1 MARKLPKFFLQASG
15 VVLASRGVLD
25 DGIPLDEADGLV
37 REMEGGAETRAGV
50 EAAAD
55 GLDEAD
61 LRISGGLHTAGADRR
76 AEGTELAEADGV
88 AVAGGG
94 DDLGLELVEDGET
107 VGLRHG
113 ASGADV
119 LGDLL
124 EGEGDGRGDLDIEL
138 LLVSARLLHGLHNV
152 GNHKG
157 KVFWLVNEWRNPAR
171 WGRERRREGISWR
184 APHPRFAWQR

>member
-1 MARKLPKFFLQASG
+1 MARKLPKFYFQASG
-15 VVLASRGVLD
+15 VVLAFCVALAD
-25 DGIPLDEADGLV
+25 QIAADEAHGLV
-37 REMEGGAETRAGV
+37 REMESSAETRAGV

-88 AVAGGG
+88 SVAGSG

-124 EGEGDGRGDLDIEL
+124 EGEGDGRGNLNVEL

-157 KVFWLVNEWRNPAR
+157 KGFWLVNE
-171 WGRERRREGISWR
+171 
-184 APHPRFAWQR
+184 

>member
-25 DGIPLDEADGLV
+25 DGIPLDEADGLDV
-37 REMEGGAETRAGV
+37 AELHIRGGGHA
-50 EAAAD
+50 
-55 GLDEAD
+55 
-61 LRISGGLHTAGADRR
+61 AGADRR

-124 EGEGDGRGDLDIEL
+124 KGEGDGRGNLNIEL

-157 KVFWLVNEWRNPAR
+157 RVFGWLMNSGIPPVGTGAKG
-171 WGRERRREGISWR
+171 GREFHGARPISDSQCKGKVR
-184 APHPRFAWQR
+184 K

>member
-55 GLDEAD
+55 GLDVAE
-61 LRISGGLHTAGADRR
+61 LHIRGGQRTAGADRR
-76 AEGTELAEADGV
+76 AEGTELAETDGV

-124 EGEGDGRGDLDIEL
+124 EGEGDGRGNLDIEL
-138 LLVSARLLHGLHNV
+138 LLRSARLLHGLHNV

-157 KVFWLVNEWRNPAR
+157 KGFWLVNE
-171 WGRERRREGISWR
+171 
-184 APHPRFAWQR
+184 

>member
-55 GLDEAD
+55 GLDVAE
-61 LRISGGLHTAGADRR
+61 LHISGGRHAAGADRR

-88 AVAGGG
+88 AVVGSG
-94 DDLGLELVEDGET
+94 DDLRLELVEDGET

-119 LGDLL
+119 LGDRLK
-124 EGEGDGRGDLDIEL
+124 GRGT
-138 LLVSARLLHGLHNV
+138 V
-152 GNHKG
+152 GAI
-157 KVFWLVNEWRNPAR
+157 W
-171 WGRERRREGISWR
+171 I
-184 APHPRFAWQR
+184 

>member
-1 MARKLPKFFLQASG
+1 M
-15 VVLASRGVLD
+15 VLASRGVLD
-25 DGIPLDEADGLV
+25 DGIPLDEADGLDV
-37 REMEGGAETRAGV
+37 AELHIRGGGHA
-50 EAAAD
+50 
-55 GLDEAD
+55 
-61 LRISGGLHTAGADRR
+61 AGADRR

-124 EGEGDGRGDLDIEL
+124 EGEGDGRGNLDIEL
-138 LLVSARLLHGLHNV
+138 LLRSARLLHGLHNV
-152 GNHKG
+152 GNHKC
-157 KVFWLVNEWRNPAR
+157 KCFW
-171 WGRERRREGISWR
+171 G
-184 APHPRFAWQR
+184 